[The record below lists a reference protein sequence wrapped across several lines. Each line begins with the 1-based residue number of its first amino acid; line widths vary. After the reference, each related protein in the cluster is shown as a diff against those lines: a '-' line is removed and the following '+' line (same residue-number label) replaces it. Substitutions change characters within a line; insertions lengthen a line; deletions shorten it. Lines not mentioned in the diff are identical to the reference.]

1 MINLGFISPSG
12 EMYTCQP
19 FEHLDLA
26 KELCSKLGYLDD
38 IEKIN
43 KFYSSIDCENY
54 LLAKGFL
61 CIYSR
66 NITHGCVQKA
76 QIGNATYP
84 YICLSSI
91 QEKFIKN
98 NLTNAFNMEQLDAM
112 HLILDRNNYLNE
124 AVEIE

>member
-1 MINLGFISPSG
+1 MINLGFMSPSG

-26 KELCSKLGYLDD
+26 KELCSKLGYLDN

-66 NITHGCVQKA
+66 NMMHGCVQKI
-76 QIGNATYP
+76 QIGDVVFP
-84 YICLSSI
+84 YICLLSI
-91 QEKFIKN
+91 QKKYIKN
-98 NLTNAFNMEQLDAM
+98 NLTNAFNMYQLEAM
-112 HLILDRNNYLNE
+112 HRILDRNNYLNE
-124 AVEIE
+124 VVEKE

>member
-1 MINLGFISPSG
+1 MINLGFISPHG
-12 EMYTCQP
+12 EMYTCRP

-66 NITHGCVQKA
+66 NMMHGCVQKI
-76 QIGNATYP
+76 QIGDVTFP
-84 YICLSSI
+84 YMRLSSI

-98 NLTNAFNMEQLDAM
+98 NFINAFNMDQLEAM
-112 HLILDRNNYLNE
+112 HRILDRNNYLNE
-124 AVEIE
+124 VVEKG

>member
-1 MINLGFISPSG
+1 MVNLGFMSPSG
-12 EMYTCQP
+12 KMYTCQP

-26 KELCSKLGYLDD
+26 KELCSKLGFLDNT
-38 IEKIN
+38 EKIN

-61 CIYSR
+61 CMYSR
-66 NITHGCVQKA
+66 NMMHGCAQKV
-76 QIGNATYP
+76 QIGDVTFP

-91 QEKFIKN
+91 QEEFIKN
-98 NLTNAFNMEQLDAM
+98 NLINAFNMEQLEAM

-124 AVEIE
+124 AVEKE